1 VADAAVWL
9 IESDSDLREVLLEL
23 YEQEGFGVLCAR
35 SLSDVWRTVLGGQM
49 GVVVADATSLLV
61 PDPHAAELA
70 QYARLAQVVPVL
82 LLMNYSHLPTGFADL
97 AGGCAVLD
105 APFDDLD
112 RLVSATRELTS
123 RPLRPRSTC
132 GSF

>member
-1 VADAAVWL
+1 MADAALLL

-23 YEQEGFGVLCAR
+23 FEQEGIAVLCAG

-49 GVVVADATSLLV
+49 GVVVADATALLV
-61 PDPHAAELA
+61 PNPHAAEIE

-82 LLMNYSHLPTGFADL
+82 LLINYTHVPSGVADL

-123 RPLRPRSTC
+123 RPLTPPSTC